1 MKSFSLFAD
10 SKSLIIVADKAD
22 NKVQRRALPL
32 HSAGEKV
39 QEIFETLQ
47 DTGTAADYEKA
58 ERAIN
63 DYFIPKVNSTYQNH
77 VFRSMEQQDNETV
90 AQFVTRLR
98 HMVKDCDYGDQT
110 EKQIRD
116 QVVQRCKS
124 HELRPKLL
132 EKGDKL
138 TLELLLTTAATH
150 EAVQSQLE
158 SMKSGNHTVNLVRDS
173 HGNKHRHKRK
183 GIN

>member
-63 DYFIPKVNSTYQNH
+63 DYFIPKVNST
-77 VFRSMEQQDNETV
+77 
-90 AQFVTRLR
+90 
-98 HMVKDCDYGDQT
+98 
-110 EKQIRD
+110 
-116 QVVQRCKS
+116 
-124 HELRPKLL
+124 
-132 EKGDKL
+132 
-138 TLELLLTTAATH
+138 
-150 EAVQSQLE
+150 
-158 SMKSGNHTVNLVRDS
+158 
-173 HGNKHRHKRK
+173 
-183 GIN
+183 